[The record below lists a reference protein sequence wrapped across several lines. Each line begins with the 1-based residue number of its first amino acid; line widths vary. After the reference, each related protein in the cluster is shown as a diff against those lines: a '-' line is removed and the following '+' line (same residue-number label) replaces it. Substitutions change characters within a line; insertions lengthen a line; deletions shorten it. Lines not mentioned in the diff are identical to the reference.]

1 MEIYVMHPETKKVI
15 IIETEQCPDWKQKFL
30 HRSWA
35 PFVTDEAV
43 AVEKLKNLSD
53 KDLEAIV
60 SQEEE
65 AVEEVVAVEKLKNLS
80 DKDLEAIVTQEEE
93 VVEEAVAEWPSI
105 EELRSEYTQVT
116 GKQISIRYKND
127 REWLLQKIY
136 EAKQ

>member
-1 MEIYVMHPETKKVI
+1 MQVYVMHPETKEVI

-43 AVEKLKNLSD
+43 AVEKLQK
-53 KDLEAIV
+53 
-60 SQEEE
+60 
-65 AVEEVVAVEKLKNLS
+65 LS

-93 VVEEAVAEWPSI
+93 VVEEVVAEWPSI
-105 EELRSEYTQVT
+105 EELREEYIQVT
-116 GKQISIRYKND
+116 GKQVSIRYKND